1 MERRL
6 AAMKSSV
13 PNWSATTLAGEWQSG
28 LSLDLTNLDE
38 GIVEIK
44 ATNLARHFTRCTYHP

>member
-1 MERRL
+1 
-6 AAMKSSV
+6 MKSSV